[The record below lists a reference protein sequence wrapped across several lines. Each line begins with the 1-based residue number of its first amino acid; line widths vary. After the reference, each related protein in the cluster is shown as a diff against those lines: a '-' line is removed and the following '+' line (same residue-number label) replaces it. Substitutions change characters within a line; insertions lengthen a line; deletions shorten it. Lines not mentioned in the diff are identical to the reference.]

1 MKKLKWTLL
10 IAWMILIFAFSS
22 QPAVVSNEKSGLVV
36 YFLNLLGLDL
46 NSVFGTMADYVV
58 RKAAHFSEYFILYL
72 LIYNVVRDRYKGLK
86 ALCVSLLGVFIYACS
101 DEIHQLFVPG
111 RAGRITDVLIDTAG
125 GALAMGAAYLSSL
138 KK

>member
-1 MKKLKWTLL
+1 MKKFKWTLL

-22 QPAVVSNEKSGLVV
+22 QPAAVSNEKSRLVV

-46 NSVFGTMADYVV
+46 NSAFGTMADYVV

-86 ALCVSLLGVFIYACS
+86 ALFVSLLGVFIYACS